1 MENFSE
7 RSAGSFWSRRR
18 LLRTGALGTVG
29 LGAAALIGCSNSGTS
44 SGTPKAPAAGGP
56 PTVAGQPK
64 RGGTIK
70 AVYNYDVPTYNIH
83 NPTTAGQGAIM
94 MGSIYSGLLRF
105 SWKEQW
111 KADVDIAEKWESP
124 DPTRWVFTL
133 RKGVK
138 WHDGKAFTS
147 KDAALSL
154 PFTQT
159 LKSGPL
165 ARVKPTFETPDDN
178 TLVIKL
184 SSPAPYLPGQ
194 LARLQSKLIRPDVI
208 ERKAED
214 KEFIGTGPWKYERH
228 EAGQGWYYTK
238 NPDFYLMGADGK
250 PLPYAD
256 KLARVVIT
264 AAPAG
269 ISAISTG
276 QVHTL
281 GAFPSMLP
289 SQIAVIKR
297 TAGEKVVV
305 NELANGMSRMF
316 VNAGRKPFDDK
327 RVRMAAHLAMD
338 RPDIVRRGYEGALVP
353 GVLDARESG
362 KYALSKEDLAKLPG
376 FRTSKDEDLK
386 EARAL
391 LAAAGYASGGPTLEL
406 IGRQTSVYVETAT
419 VVNDNLIKVGFKPT
433 FQSVESSVGIV
444 RQNKGEFDMGT
455 VLPAGDTDPLLH
467 LQSMLLTVPSAN
479 NHSYLKGSEWEQKV
493 VDVIAKAL
501 GATNEGE
508 RIQAAHDVQKYVCTG
523 DSGVFA
529 IGGSTGYVMNARE
542 LKDNYPAPTTSGE
555 SFYEAWLDQ

>member
-1 MENFSE
+1 MSDNYWLGG
-7 RSAGSFWSRRR
+7 GSISRRS
-18 LLRTGALGTVG
+18 LLRASAAGAAG
-29 LGAAALIGCSNSGTS
+29 LAGAALIGCGGGSSPSGGGAA
-44 SGTPKAPAAGGP
+44 GTAGAPKAASG
-56 PTVAGQPK
+56 PK

-70 AVYNYDVPTYNIH
+70 AVHNYEVPTYNIH
-83 NPTTAGQGAIM
+83 NPTTAGQGAII

-105 SWKEQW
+105 SWKEPW
-111 KADVDIAEKWESP
+111 KADADIAEKWESP

-138 WHDGKAFTS
+138 WHDGKPFTS
-147 KDAALSL
+147 KDAAVSL

-159 LKSGPL
+159 LKTGPL
-165 ARVKPTFETPDDN
+165 ARVKTTFETPDDN
-178 TLVIKL
+178 TLVMKL
-184 SSPAPYLPGQ
+184 TGAAPYLPGQ
-194 LARLQSKLIRPDVI
+194 MARLQSKLIRPDVI

-214 KEFIGTGPWKYERH
+214 KEFIGTGPWKFERH

-256 KLARVVIT
+256 KLARVLIT

-281 GAFPSMLP
+281 GAFPSLLP

-316 VNAGRKPFDDK
+316 VNVERKPFNDQ

-376 FRTSKDEDLK
+376 FRAPKDDDLK
-386 EARAL
+386 EAKAL

-419 VVNDNLIKVGFKPT
+419 VVNDNLIKAGFKPN
-433 FQSVESSVGIV
+433 FQSVESSVGIT
-444 RQNKGEFDMGT
+444 RQAKGEFDMGT

-467 LQSMLLTVPSAN
+467 LQSMLLTVPSAA
-479 NHSYLKGSEWEQKV
+479 NHSYIKGSDWEKKV
-493 VDVIAKAL
+493 VDVIEKAL
-501 GATNEGE
+501 GSTNENE
-508 RIQAAHDVQKYVCTG
+508 RIQAAHDIQKYVCAG

-529 IGGSTGYVMNARE
+529 IGGSTGYVMNAKE
-542 LKDNYPAPTTSGE
+542 LNDNFPAPTTSGE